1 MKLTNL
7 NFERMLIESEDFPY
21 NSQQNFVNLIHDD
34 TLVLEFNEN
43 TLWIFTL
50 DNKTIEYCL
59 KILIIGKSNIF
70 NFNKKHNNHVINEE
84 FINKEVSEILY
95 LEIDNDELNETVT
108 TEFSSSHNL
117 IGVKIKFSD
126 KSELYIYSSEP
137 EIIEDKVKIYR
148 PNSVMSLIL
157 NSNKNKI
164 KFENESE
171 FSNQFFL

>member
-7 NFERMLIESEDFPY
+7 YFERMLIESEDFPY

-84 FINKEVSEILY
+84 
-95 LEIDNDELNETVT
+95 
-108 TEFSSSHNL
+108 
-117 IGVKIKFSD
+117 
-126 KSELYIYSSEP
+126 
-137 EIIEDKVKIYR
+137 
-148 PNSVMSLIL
+148 SL
-157 NSNKNKI
+157 
-164 KFENESE
+164 
-171 FSNQFFL
+171 